1 MSAFTDII
9 KEQKWDLALIVVGI
23 AGLALSFVSETFEA
37 AAWIPVLVCGTPII
51 FGAIMGMVEEFDITA
66 DVLVSIA
73 IVASYLIGQPEAA
86 AEIAI
91 IMQIGSFL
99 EEATVSRANSG
110 IRALIEMK
118 SKTARIV
125 TDDGE
130 RTVDVDDVRVGHTVR
145 VMPGETIPVDG
156 TVVSGNTS
164 VDTSIVTGESVPID
178 ITVGDTVSGGS
189 VNMYGSVDIRVDRT
203 GDDSTIARM
212 AKLLE
217 NADAGR
223 SKIVK
228 TADRWAR
235 YIVVIAMAVS
245 ILTYVFTKDIYRSV
259 TVLVVFCPC
268 ALILATPTAILAASG
283 NLSRKGILVKDGA
296 AMENIASVDTVLM
309 DKTGTLTTGDVRCVG
324 FVSTSDV
331 DSGRIARMVASVE
344 RRSEHP
350 LGKAMASHVPEA
362 KDPEDFE
369 YMPGKGVR
377 GTVDGSIVIAGNR
390 RLMEELCPVNL
401 DPTIEES
408 NADLEKGRT
417 VVYAGIDGKTVGY
430 AILSDT
436 VRPSSRRAVADM
448 KNLGLDTIMIT
459 GDSRRV
465 AGTVRD
471 SLGLDDAVWECLP
484 EDKLGIVERMEA
496 GRNICMVGDGINDAP
511 SLRRADVGIAMG
523 GVGSDMAMDAA
534 DIIVAD
540 DDISR
545 IPSIVRMGRRT
556 LLTIKVG
563 IAFSLT
569 LNTTAMLLA
578 VLGLMGPI
586 AGALVHN
593 IGSVIVIIGAAMLMR
608 YDCWN
613 EPEEIKGG
621 CPPTPGSA

>member
-37 AAWIPVLVCGTPII
+37 AVWIPVLVCGTPII
-51 FGAIMGMVEEFDITA
+51 FGAIVGMVEEFDITA

-118 SKTARIV
+118 PTTARIV

-164 VDTSIVTGESVPID
+164 VDASIVTGESVPID
-178 ITVGDTVSGGS
+178 VTVGDTVSGGS

-344 RRSEHP
+344 RR
-350 LGKAMASHVPEA
+350 
-362 KDPEDFE
+362 
-369 YMPGKGVR
+369 
-377 GTVDGSIVIAGNR
+377 
-390 RLMEELCPVNL
+390 
-401 DPTIEES
+401 
-408 NADLEKGRT
+408 
-417 VVYAGIDGKTVGY
+417 
-430 AILSDT
+430 
-436 VRPSSRRAVADM
+436 
-448 KNLGLDTIMIT
+448 
-459 GDSRRV
+459 
-465 AGTVRD
+465 
-471 SLGLDDAVWECLP
+471 
-484 EDKLGIVERMEA
+484 
-496 GRNICMVGDGINDAP
+496 
-511 SLRRADVGIAMG
+511 
-523 GVGSDMAMDAA
+523 
-534 DIIVAD
+534 
-540 DDISR
+540 
-545 IPSIVRMGRRT
+545 
-556 LLTIKVG
+556 
-563 IAFSLT
+563 
-569 LNTTAMLLA
+569 
-578 VLGLMGPI
+578 
-586 AGALVHN
+586 
-593 IGSVIVIIGAAMLMR
+593 
-608 YDCWN
+608 
-613 EPEEIKGG
+613 
-621 CPPTPGSA
+621 

>member
-9 KEQKWDLALIVVGI
+9 KEQKWDLALIITGV
-23 AGLALSFVSETFEA
+23 AGLALSFVSEQLEA
-37 AAWIPVLVCGTPII
+37 AVWIPVLFCGVPII
-51 FGAIMGMVEEFDITA
+51 YGAIKGMVEEFDITA

-91 IMQIGSFL
+91 IMQIGAFL
-99 EEATVSRANSG
+99 EEATVRRANSG
-110 IRALIEMK
+110 IRALVEMRPG
-118 SKTARIV
+118 TARVMTGDGDIV
-125 TDDGE
+125 MNIDE
-130 RTVDVDDVRVGHTVR
+130 VRVGSTVR

-156 TVVSGNTS
+156 TVISGSTS
-164 VDTSIVTGESVPID
+164 VNASIVTGESVPVD
-178 ITVGDTVSGGS
+178 VTVGDTVSGGA
-189 VNMYGSVDIRVDRT
+189 VNMYGSIDIRVDRT

-212 AKLLE
+212 ARLLE

-235 YIVVIAMAVS
+235 WIVVIALTVS
-245 ILTYVFTKDIYRSV
+245 ILTYIVTKDIYRSV

-283 NLSRKGILVKDGA
+283 NLSRRGILVKDGA

-309 DKTGTLTTGDVRCVG
+309 DKTGTLTTGDVQCIG

-362 KDPEDFE
+362 MDPEDFE
-369 YMPGKGVR
+369 YIPGKGVR
-377 GTVDGSIVIAGNR
+377 GTVDGKTVIAGNR
-390 RLMEELCPVNL
+390 RLMEELCPSNL
-401 DPTIEES
+401 DETMEASES
-408 NADLEKGRT
+408 DLEKGRT
-417 VVYAGIDGKTVGY
+417 IVYAGIDGMTVGY
-430 AILSDT
+430 ARLSDT

-448 KNLGLDTIMIT
+448 RGLGLDTIMIT

-496 GRNICMVGDGINDAP
+496 DRNICMVGDGINDAS

-534 DIIVAD
+534 DIVVAD
-540 DDISR
+540 DDISK
-545 IPSIVRMGRRT
+545 ISSIVRMGRRT

-569 LNTTAMLLA
+569 LNTIAMLLA

-613 EPEEIKGG
+613 GSDDVCGG